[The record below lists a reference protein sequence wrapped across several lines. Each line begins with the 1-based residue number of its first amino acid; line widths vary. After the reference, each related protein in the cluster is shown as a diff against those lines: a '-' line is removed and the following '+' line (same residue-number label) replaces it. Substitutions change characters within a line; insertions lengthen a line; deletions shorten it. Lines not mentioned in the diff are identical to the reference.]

1 MQNKSKKIDW
11 SAGGSIQN
19 RLAEAQVNT
28 PVVGEGATELMYS
41 DRHAYFVTY
50 VSKDGKECTIQ
61 RAKYK
66 CLDYY
71 AGRYEVEPDPE
82 GSEISL
88 RFRYGKWRIRHQ
100 DQWTGKT
107 EWYPFKVAFGY
118 AREYEDPS
126 F

>member
-1 MQNKSKKIDW
+1 MKNLDS
-11 SAGGSIQN
+11 
-19 RLAEAQVNT
+19 QVKG

-41 DRHAYFVTY
+41 DRRAYFVTY
-50 VSKDGKECTIQ
+50 VSENGKECKIQ

-71 AGRYEVEPDPE
+71 AGRYEVQPDTE
-82 GSEISL
+82 GEEL
-88 RFRYGKWRIRHQ
+88 TLKFRYGKWRVFYTHR
-100 DQWTGKT
+100 WTGET
-107 EWYPFKVAFGY
+107 GWAPFKVAFGY